1 MKPIPNNPT
10 CERGNDLFS
19 FLYHESEERE
29 AREFE
34 KHLKH
39 CSLCESEVASFVQL
53 RESIGTWKH
62 EALSKLASA
71 RIEPSF
77 ETSKKRSSVAAL
89 REFFNLAPLWM
100 KGAVAFATVLFCLF
114 AVLALGRLRMGQS
127 RAVTAGNS
135 NAIYSQEEVEALVK
149 RALEQKAV
157 ADRQAVVV
165 PPKTLRLPPKRT
177 KSGQTQ
183 LTVGRRP
190 LSKSEREQLA
200 ADLRL
205 TMRGDE
211 EGLDLLGDNI
221 NQ

>member
-1 MKPIPNNPT
+1 
-10 CERGNDLFS
+10 
-19 FLYHESEERE
+19 
-29 AREFE
+29 
-34 KHLKH
+34 
-39 CSLCESEVASFVQL
+39 
-53 RESIGTWKH
+53 
-62 EALSKLASA
+62 
-71 RIEPSF
+71 
-77 ETSKKRSSVAAL
+77 
-89 REFFNLAPLWM
+89 
-100 KGAVAFATVLFCLF
+100 
-114 AVLALGRLRMGQS
+114 MGQS

-149 RALEQKAV
+149 KALEEKTV
-157 ADRQAVVV
+157 SDRQAVVV
-165 PPKTLRLPPKRT
+165 SPKTLRLPPKRT